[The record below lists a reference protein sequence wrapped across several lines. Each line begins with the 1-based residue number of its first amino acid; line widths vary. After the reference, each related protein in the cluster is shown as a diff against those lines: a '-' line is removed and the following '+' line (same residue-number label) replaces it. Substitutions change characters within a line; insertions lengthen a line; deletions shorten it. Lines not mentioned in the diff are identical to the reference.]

1 MAIAPNWKN
10 MVITRE
16 IWIRELK
23 FAGFFIVASI
33 VQTYFTCRGCDQREY
48 YLISFFTLIIWIL
61 LWRGNSLL
69 NHFVDNKVSWYK
81 FPTKR
86 LVVGLISTVVYTL
99 IAVITAMTV
108 FEKVFDFSF
117 GKSFLWTIYFSVIV
131 TIIISL
137 ILHSREFLLRG
148 RQATLDKEIHQK
160 ESIRAKY
167 EALKSQISPHFLFN
181 SLNALTNLV
190 YEDQDKASKFIK
202 QLSEVYRYVL
212 DTRDKEVVP
221 LDEEKR
227 FLESY
232 LFLQQIRF
240 GDKLILE
247 VNLDNV
253 RTLVAPLVLQMLVE
267 NAIKHNVISEEDPL
281 RIRIFEQDGFIVVEN
296 DLQLKSVLVDDS
308 PGLGLDNIA
317 LRYEFLSDKK
327 VEVHKNGKFIVK
339 LPIIPELK
347 NRK

>member
-1 MAIAPNWKN
+1 
-10 MVITRE
+10 MVVTRE

-23 FAGFFIVASI
+23 FAGSFIVASVI
-33 VQTYFTCRGCDQREY
+33 QTYFTCRGCTTLREY
-48 YLISFFTLIIWIL
+48 SLIAFFTLIMWML

-69 NHFVDNKVSWYK
+69 TDFVDSKVSWYR

-86 LVVGLISTVVYTL
+86 LIVGLLSTVVYTI
-99 IAVITAMTV
+99 IAVVTAMV
-108 FEKVFDFSF
+108 LFERIFYINFGDSF
-117 GKSFLWTIYFSVIV
+117 TWTIYISVII

-137 ILHSREFLLRG
+137 VLHSREFLLRG

-167 EALKSQISPHFLFN
+167 EALKSQVSPHFLFN

-190 YEDQDKASKFIK
+190 YEDQDKAAKFIK

-221 LDEEKR
+221 IEEEKR
-227 FLESY
+227 FLGSY

-240 GDKLILE
+240 GEKLKLE
-247 VNLDNV
+247 INLEGT

-267 NAIKHNVISEEDPL
+267 NAIKHNVISEDDPL
-281 RIRIFEQDGFIVVEN
+281 HIRIFQQDGFIVVEN
-296 DLQLKSVLVDDS
+296 DLRRKSILVDDS

-317 LRYEFLSDKK
+317 RRYEFLSDKK
-327 VEVHKNGKFIVK
+327 VEVINNGKFIVK
-339 LPIIPELK
+339 LPIIPE
-347 NRK
+347 